1 MGIQKG
7 LNAIKAYNEEIERR
21 KEAAEAGKIN
31 WLKMEDGES
40 VEMRFLQELDESALN
55 YSEKNGLGFFATEHT
70 KPGKQNFMV
79 KALCSA
85 DDEEKCLGCEEH
97 KKDWKAGW
105 KAKSRLYI
113 NVLVRRKD
121 GTEEVAVLSQPNGP
135 KAVIAKMVLDYA
147 VENNTI
153 TDRWWKITRNGTD
166 EATTYTPFVRN
177 PVDDVNPEDYEVFDL
192 DRAVRKVTYA
202 EQQAFFFGTAE
213 KDAEPEEAPSGS
225 TSSFSKTEW

>member
-7 LNAIKAYNEEIERR
+7 LKAIQAYNEELERR

-40 VEMRFLQELDESALN
+40 VEVRYLQELDESAEN
-55 YSEKNGLGFFATEHT
+55 YSEKNGLGIFATEHT

-79 KALCSA
+79 KALCSM
-85 DDEEKCLGCEEH
+85 DDEEQCKGCEYH
-97 KKDWKAGW
+97 KADWKAGW

-121 GTEEVAVLSQPNGP
+121 GTEEVAVMSQSNGA
-135 KAVIAKMVLDYA
+135 KGVIAKMLLDYA
-147 VENNTI
+147 IENNTV
-153 TDRWWKITRNGTD
+153 TDRWWKITRNG
-166 EATTYTPFVRN
+166 EGESTTYTPFVRN

-192 DRAVRKVTYA
+192 NRCVRTVPYA
-202 EQQAFFFGTAE
+202 EQEAFYIGVAD
-213 KDAEPEEAPSGS
+213 KDAEPEGA
-225 TSSFSKTEW
+225 TSDAGNSSANAEW